1 MVVAKKSM
9 GVSSLSFISE
19 VSFSVAWQILT
30 SDFSSKVF
38 AGMKE
43 HKIQMAVSIVVLFCL
58 MIPVYLYTQARE
70 ICIKER

>member
-30 SDFSSKVF
+30 RDFSSKVF
-38 AGMKE
+38 DGTEE
-43 HKIQMAVSIVVLFCL
+43 HRIQMVISIVLFCL
-58 MIPVYLYTQARE
+58 MIPVYLYIHKLGRDV
-70 ICIKER
+70 